1 MFYLTYLLFFRVGSS
16 VDAALVDAP
25 CSSSGVLRRR
35 PSLRWDMD
43 PAAARH
49 DDQSAAEPLRES
61 LPALQRALLVR
72 AATAVKPGG
81 RLVYATCSVLFY
93 KKDIIVTRTWLDL
106 IGRFQSNF
114 WGCRCSPPR
123 TKT

>member
-1 MFYLTYLLFFRVGSS
+1 
-16 VDAALVDAP
+16 
-25 CSSSGVLRRR
+25 
-35 PSLRWDMD
+35 MD

-106 IGRFQSNF
+106 IGQFQSNF